1 MKNWMVVE
9 LTSDGSL
16 FDYKQGLTEVEA
28 KQLAK
33 EMNASNWRYDS
44 EYYACQVK

>member
-9 LTSDGSL
+9 LTRDGSL
-16 FDYKQGLTEVEA
+16 FDCKKGLDENEA

-33 EMNASNWRYDS
+33 ELNASNWYRDS
-44 EYYACQVK
+44 EYYACKVK